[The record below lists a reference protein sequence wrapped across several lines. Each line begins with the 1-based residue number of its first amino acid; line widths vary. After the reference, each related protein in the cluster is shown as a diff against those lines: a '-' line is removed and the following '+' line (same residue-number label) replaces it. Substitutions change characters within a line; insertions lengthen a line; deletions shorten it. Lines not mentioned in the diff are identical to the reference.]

1 MWTDYVGDIEMKNW
15 WKTDSIE
22 DTLGVIRWLE
32 KDEQNVDV
40 CHNVR
45 FAHSRVCTICDN
57 SDRSM

>member
-15 WKTDSIE
+15 WKTNSIE

-32 KDEQNVDV
+32 KGEQNVDV

-45 FAHSRVCTICDN
+45 FAHSSVCTICDN